1 MSKARAHPDA
11 DLTAEQVGELRRLLA
26 DERDSLSTNVKS
38 LACVLN
44 VRPDCSISDWADAA
58 AFQENQGRTAG
69 VAVQQRQKLDDIEA
83 ALKRLEDGTYG
94 VSENTG
100 EPIPYERL
108 RAVPW
113 ARTTIDE

>member
-1 MSKARAHPDA
+1 MSGGGAHPDA
-11 DLTAEQVGELRRLLA
+11 ELTADQLDELRRLLTE
-26 DERDSLSTNVKS
+26 ERRELTTNVKS
-38 LACVLN
+38 LACILN

-69 VAVQQRQKLDDIEA
+69 VAVQQREKLDEIEA
-83 ALKRLEDGTYG
+83 ALKRMEDGTYG
-94 VSENTG
+94 VSEGTG

-113 ARTTIDE
+113 AETTIDE